1 MNADGMDRHSAA
13 AESRLDAI
21 DDGPGGTAA
30 GNGSVELT
38 EGMHIES
45 DPTAPVGDDSD
56 DGGHVLVDHAELVDE
71 VGEAFNA
78 RDLDALTELCA
89 DDCETSGLAGDMD
102 ELHTAVA
109 DLWERRPTIT
119 MTRAVDDMGT
129 AVGVVWERG
138 ETAAWA
144 PLGVCH
150 VDVDTDGLAA
160 VLEFS
165 DDVGLLDQLELDP
178 PDGDLEEGARWE
190 EWEQGVDGT

>member
-1 MNADGMDRHSAA
+1 MNGSGMDRHSAA

-21 DDGPGGTAA
+21 DDGPEGAPS
-30 GNGSVELT
+30 GNGSVELA
-38 EGMHIES
+38 EGMHIET
-45 DPTAPVGDDSD
+45 DPTELVGEDSD
-56 DGGHVLVDHAELVDE
+56 DEGHVEVDHSELVDE

-78 RDLDALTELCA
+78 RDLDALAELCA
-89 DDCETSGLAGDMD
+89 DDCETSGLAGDMA
-102 ELHTAVA
+102 ELHTAIA
-109 DLWERRPTIT
+109 DLWERRPTVT
-119 MTRAVDDMGT
+119 MTRAVDDLGV

-150 VDVDTDGLAA
+150 VDVDGDGLAA

-178 PDGDLEEGARWE
+178 PDGELDEGARWE
-190 EWEQGVDGT
+190 EWEQGVE

>member
-1 MNADGMDRHSAA
+1 MNGPDMDRQSAA

-21 DDGPGGTAA
+21 DDGPEGTAA
-30 GNGSVELT
+30 GNGSVELVD
-38 EGMHIES
+38 GMHIE
-45 DPTAPVGDDSD
+45 TAPPELVGDDSD
-56 DGGHVLVDHAELVDE
+56 DEGHVRVDHAELVDE

-78 RDLDALTELCA
+78 RDLDALAELCA
-89 DDCETSGLAGDMD
+89 DDCETSGLAGDMA
-102 ELHTAVA
+102 ELHTALA

-119 MTRAVDDMGT
+119 MTRSADDMGT

-150 VDVDTDGLAA
+150 VDVDPDGLAA

-165 DDVGLLDQLELDP
+165 DDVGLLDQLELNP

-190 EWEQGVDGT
+190 EWEQGAD

>member
-1 MNADGMDRHSAA
+1 MNGSGMDRHSAA

-21 DDGPGGTAA
+21 DDGPRGAPNDT
-30 GNGSVELT
+30 GSVELVD
-38 EGMHIES
+38 GMHIET
-45 DPTAPVGDDSD
+45 DPTALLGDDSD
-56 DGGHVLVDHAELVDE
+56 DVGHVQVDHAELVDE

-78 RDLDALTELCA
+78 RDLEALADLCG

-102 ELHTAVA
+102 ELQAAIA
-109 DLWERRPTIT
+109 DLWERRPTVT
-119 MTRAVDDMGT
+119 MTRAVDDVGV

-150 VDVDTDGLAA
+150 VDVDADGLAA

-165 DDVGLLDQLELDP
+165 DDVGLLDQLDLDP
-178 PDGDLEEGARWE
+178 PDGELEEGARWE
-190 EWEQGVDGT
+190 EWEQGVD